1 MPFTIVASVG
11 QPGVY
16 AAVDETDTTAVINLC
31 RYHDGQTFTREP
43 GGWASDDI
51 TLPWLVASG
60 VPLALIPDT
69 ELRGLLRAYDDHLAV
84 FPVMAAATSDPQV
97 AGLGVRALDTGRVLM
112 LQRAL
117 APNGDDPAAGTW
129 EMPGGH
135 LDPGE
140 DPLSGAIREWQEET
154 GCQLPDGSLWGVWHS
169 PDGVYQGHI
178 YNVNSEADV
187 PIHDGRDQVINPDDP
202 DGDLTEAL
210 AWWDP
215 RDLSNPLVRPEL
227 ANQTPAVHDA
237 LSATPSRQM
246 TATVAS
252 LDAGGGGGGGG
263 AAQQQQKP
271 GQRNPR
277 WDPRKHPRQPDGE
290 FAPAGTGSS
299 SSEGGG
305 SPSGGGSSKVGGPVP
320 KTHAVAYHPPKSG
333 GGSGKTAGKK
343 TATAQKTAIRRQTSR
358 REQGLRDAEARR
370 HEQAR
375 NAYEEQ
381 GIAEQQRQADAAD
394 RIAALPA
401 AERKSATAAEHARH
415 QAWLRQRQHEAVA
428 ERERHHD
435 AEIRIR
441 AEVTALNTQR
451 DKRLAAMVADAVA
464 HTRTPRA
471 LENYWVRGEGA
482 AKIRWGTG
490 NDWYRCVAQ
499 LSKYVHNPYVVKGQ
513 CNSLH
518 KIATGLWPA
527 THDKILHGGKG
538 K

>member
-1 MPFTIVASVG
+1 MAERLLRVPEDVRKEALHLAGTSTGVDGQRYADIGSGMMIGRSTMLALIAASDGPKLRAWASRQYQAVYDLDQEQDLRALTAAAVDEDDEAVYYGILDPAAEEATVAHVVRASTAGLERWTREGWVHVPEDLWPTYLPFRELPPDVLADALTACIQHSGLVLRAETPRAFLPVKMPFTIVASVAE
-11 QPGVY
+11 PGVY

-31 RYHDGQTFTREP
+31 RYDGAQTFTREP
-43 GGWASDDI
+43 GSWVPDDI

-69 ELRGLLRAYDDHLAV
+69 ELRGLLRSYDDHLAV
-84 FPVMAAATSDPQV
+84 FPLIAAATSDPSV

-227 ANQTPAVHDA
+227 ANQTNAVHTA
-237 LSATPSRQM
+237 L
-246 TATVAS
+246 
-252 LDAGGGGGGGG
+252 G
-263 AAQQQQKP
+263 
-271 GQRNPR
+271 
-277 WDPRKHPRQPDGE
+277 
-290 FAPAGTGSS
+290 AGTAQP
-299 SSEGGG
+299 E
-305 SPSGGGSSKVGGPVP
+305 VA
-320 KTHAVAYHPPKSG
+320 AV
-333 GGSGKTAGKK
+333 
-343 TATAQKTAIRRQTSR
+343 
-358 REQGLRDAEARR
+358 
-370 HEQAR
+370 
-375 NAYEEQ
+375 
-381 GIAEQQRQADAAD
+381 
-394 RIAALPA
+394 
-401 AERKSATAAEHARH
+401 
-415 QAWLRQRQHEAVA
+415 
-428 ERERHHD
+428 
-435 AEIRIR
+435 
-441 AEVTALNTQR
+441 
-451 DKRLAAMVADAVA
+451 VADAVA
-464 HTRTPRA
+464 HTRTPRQ
-471 LENYWVRGEGA
+471 LEDYWVRGEGA
-482 AKIRWGTG
+482 AKIRWGAAR
-490 NDWYRCVAQ
+490 DWYRCVEQ
-499 LSKYVHNPYVVKGQ
+499 LAKYVHNPYVVKGQ